1 MLMKVI
7 EIYVSISLLTI
18 LLSLIMYGRVFIYI
32 IKHYRNKSISNAI
45 HKLIKDLIQAIIKSI
60 FPFYH
65 LIIAFGLFA
74 MIMFDD
80 VELNLTSMGFDF
92 IECKFKQD

>member
-1 MLMKVI
+1 MKAI

-18 LLSLIMYGRVFIYI
+18 LLSLIMYGRAIIYVF
-32 IKHYRNKSISNAI
+32 KHYRSMRISNAI

-65 LIIAFGLFA
+65 LIIVFGLFA
-74 MIMFDD
+74 MLMFDD

-92 IECKFKQD
+92 IECRFKQD

>member
-1 MLMKVI
+1 MKVI

-18 LLSLIMYGRVFIYI
+18 LLSLIMYGRAIFYI
-32 IKHYRNKSISNAI
+32 LKHYRSMSISNAI

-65 LIIAFGLFA
+65 LIIVFGLFA
-74 MIMFDD
+74 MLMFDD

-92 IECKFKQD
+92 IECRFKQD

>member
-1 MLMKVI
+1 MKVI

-18 LLSLIMYGRVFIYI
+18 LLSLIMYGRAMFYI
-32 IKHYRNKSISNAI
+32 LKHYRNKSISNAI

-65 LIIAFGLFA
+65 LIIVFGLFA
-74 MIMFDD
+74 MLTFDD

>member
-1 MLMKVI
+1 MKVI

-18 LLSLIMYGRVFIYI
+18 LLSLIMYGRAIIYVF
-32 IKHYRNKSISNAI
+32 KHYRSRSMRISNAI
-45 HKLIKDLIQAIIKSI
+45 YKLIKDLIQAIIKSI

-65 LIIAFGLFA
+65 LIIVFGLFA
-74 MIMFDD
+74 MLMFDD

-92 IECKFKQD
+92 IECRFKQD

>member
-1 MLMKVI
+1 MKVI

-18 LLSLIMYGRVFIYI
+18 LLSLIMYGRAIFYI
-32 IKHYRNKSISNAI
+32 FKHYRSRSISNSI

-65 LIIAFGLFA
+65 LIIVFGFFA
-74 MIMFDD
+74 MLMFDD

-92 IECKFKQD
+92 IECRFKQD

>member
-1 MLMKVI
+1 MKVI

-18 LLSLIMYGRVFIYI
+18 LLSLIMYGRAIIYVF
-32 IKHYRNKSISNAI
+32 KHYRRMRISNAI
-45 HKLIKDLIQAIIKSI
+45 HKLIKDLIQVIIKSI

-65 LIIAFGLFA
+65 LIIVFGLFA
-74 MIMFDD
+74 MLMFDD

-92 IECKFKQD
+92 IECRFKQD

>member
-1 MLMKVI
+1 MKVI

-18 LLSLIMYGRVFIYI
+18 LLSLIMYGRAIIYVF
-32 IKHYRNKSISNAI
+32 KHYRRRSISNAVQ
-45 HKLIKDLIQAIIKSI
+45 KLIKDLIQAIIKSI

-65 LIIAFGLFA
+65 FIIVFGLFA
-74 MIMFDD
+74 MLMFDD

-92 IECKFKQD
+92 IECRFKQD

>member
-1 MLMKVI
+1 MKVI

-18 LLSLIMYGRVFIYI
+18 LLSLIMYGRAIIYVF
-32 IKHYRNKSISNAI
+32 KHYRSRNISNAI

-65 LIIAFGLFA
+65 LIIVFGLFA
-74 MIMFDD
+74 MLMFDD

-92 IECKFKQD
+92 IECRFKQD

>member
-1 MLMKVI
+1 MKLI
-7 EIYVSISLLTI
+7 DIYVSISLYTI
-18 LLSLIMYGRVFIYI
+18 MLSLIMYGRAMLYI
-32 IKHYRNKSISNAI
+32 LIHYRNKSISNAI

-65 LIIAFGLFA
+65 LIIVFGLFA
-74 MIMFDD
+74 MLMFDD

-92 IECKFKQD
+92 IECRFKQD

>member
-1 MLMKVI
+1 MKVI

-18 LLSLIMYGRVFIYI
+18 MLSLIMYGRAMFYI
-32 IKHYRNKSISNAI
+32 LKHYRNKSISNAI

-65 LIIAFGLFA
+65 LIIVFGLFA
-74 MIMFDD
+74 MLMFDD

>member
-1 MLMKVI
+1 MKVI

-18 LLSLIMYGRVFIYI
+18 MLSLIMYGRAMFYI
-32 IKHYRNKSISNAI
+32 LKHYRNKSISNAI

-65 LIIAFGLFA
+65 LIIVFGLFA
-74 MIMFDD
+74 MLMFDD

-92 IECKFKQD
+92 IECRFKQD